1 MARSPLSIRFCRI
14 TFQNR
19 NGSGAP
25 SLLQIRDLVVNYGP
39 VEVLHGLSLTAEAG
53 EIVAVLGPNGAGKST
68 LLRTIVGLLR
78 PQRGE
83 IRYRAARING
93 RSPEDNLA
101 QGLTLVPE
109 GRRIFARLTVLE
121 NLRAG
126 AYLVRDKRVLEER
139 LAMVFQQFPI
149 LAQRQSQLGGT
160 LSGGQQQ
167 MLAIGRALMSRPQL
181 MLLDEPSLGLAP
193 LLVEDIMR
201 LIRQLRDNGL
211 TIVLVEQNVH
221 QALEISDRAYV
232 LASGRVQAEG
242 SAREFHQKGLDL
254 ERAYLGDA

>member
-1 MARSPLSIRFCRI
+1 MLH
-14 TFQNR
+14 
-19 NGSGAP
+19 
-25 SLLQIRDLVVNYGP
+25 IRDLVVNYGP
-39 VEVLHGLSLTAEAG
+39 VEVLHGISLSVETG
-53 EIVAVLGPNGAGKST
+53 EIVSVLGPNGAGKST

-83 IRYRAARING
+83 ITYQSTRIEG

-101 QGLTLVPE
+101 AGIALVPE
-109 GRRIFARLTVLE
+109 GRRIFSRLTVLE

-126 AYLVRDKRVLEER
+126 AYLKRNKREVEEN
-139 LAMVFQQFPI
+139 LAFVFEQFPI
-149 LAQRQSQLGGT
+149 LFERHAQLGGT

-167 MLAIGRALMSRPQL
+167 MLAIARALMSQPQL

-193 LLVEDIMR
+193 LLVHDILE
-201 LIRQLRDNGL
+201 LIQHLRDNGL
-211 TIVLVEQNVH
+211 TIVLVEQNAH

-232 LASGRVQAEG
+232 LASGKVQAEG
-242 SAREFHQKGLDL
+242 DALEFQQGGLDL

>member
-1 MARSPLSIRFCRI
+1 MLH
-14 TFQNR
+14 
-19 NGSGAP
+19 
-25 SLLQIRDLVVNYGP
+25 IRDLVVNYGP
-39 VEVLHGLSLTAEAG
+39 VEVLHGISLNVDKG

-68 LLRTIVGLLR
+68 LLRTVVGLLR

-83 IRYRAARING
+83 IIHQSMRIDG

-101 QGLTLVPE
+101 TGIALVPE
-109 GRRIFARLTVLE
+109 GRRIFSRLTVLE

-126 AYLVRDKRVLEER
+126 AYLQRNKRAVEES
-139 LAMVFQQFPI
+139 LAFVFEQFPI
-149 LAQRQSQLGGT
+149 LAERQAQLGGT

-167 MLAIGRALMSRPQL
+167 MLAIARALMSQPKM

-193 LLVEDIMR
+193 LLVSDILE
-201 LIRQLRDNGL
+201 LIQHLRDDGL
-211 TIVLVEQNVH
+211 TIVLVEQNAH

-232 LASGRVQAEG
+232 LASGRVQAAG
-242 SAREFHQKGLDL
+242 SAQEFQEGGLDL